1 MLKTA
6 FKKFEEILSARRL
19 YPFKLFKVCLPQN
32 LLSPCLNTLSHISLS
47 LRLRN
52 TGLVFIGVIFTLW
65 EEGATVAVVGYIS
78 GDGVTSLA
86 SDLFLL
92 CWSKLNLI
100 LYINWS
106 WLWETPK
113 YLLTASNTQF
123 GRVWKDGIPDGFPEF
138 WCSGMCSYRC
148 ALRFTWIWDGPRFRT
163 LAILIIETKQRAPGL
178 STKYEF
184 DVPRLAKIAWMGS
197 MLLPPPSGIMAPQA
211 TGNSTDANWRI
222 FNRLNGVD
230 GAVLYCILLYC
241 FIFYLCIITMYKV
254 LQYIY
259 AQAE

>member
-47 LRLRN
+47 LRLRS

-106 WLWETPK
+106 WLWETNTGSFPNI
-113 YLLTASNTQF
+113 LAFPDLTCHFDNTEVFVFWVQF
-123 GRVWKDGIPDGFPEF
+123 IKW
-138 WCSGMCSYRC
+138 
-148 ALRFTWIWDGPRFRT
+148 
-163 LAILIIETKQRAPGL
+163 Q
-178 STKYEF
+178 
-184 DVPRLAKIAWMGS
+184 
-197 MLLPPPSGIMAPQA
+197 
-211 TGNSTDANWRI
+211 
-222 FNRLNGVD
+222 
-230 GAVLYCILLYC
+230 
-241 FIFYLCIITMYKV
+241 
-254 LQYIY
+254 
-259 AQAE
+259 